1 MDSPKPFLISSA
13 DGSVTKLKS
22 VREIPEE
29 YRRVFP
35 FLYFNA
41 LQSKLFDKVMYSD
54 NPIVVCSPTGSGK
67 TVLFELCIIRFLL
80 KSGASHSLYKVVYM
94 APIKALCNER
104 YQDWN
109 EKFGMFGLRC
119 TELTGDTD
127 LDDLQE
133 LQYSNIIFTTPEK
146 WDNLTRK
153 WKDYKSLFQSVR
165 LFMIDEVH
173 LLNDNA
179 RGATMEAVVS
189 RMKTVQVAINNEKSK
204 TDNKDMRFIAVSAT
218 IPNVDDIAAWLDTGF
233 LPAFGVSL
241 GNEYRPVQL
250 KKVVL
255 GYEPEKKSDFLFDLT
270 LSYKLSGVIRT
281 YSDNKP
287 TLIFCSTRKSVVQAA
302 GILVKDQRNFIDSRQ
317 RQRLFSY
324 ANTIHDSKLQ
334 DCVKHGC
341 GYHHAGL
348 NMNDR
353 KRIEEIF
360 STGDLPVLV
369 CTSTLAMGVNLPAHL
384 VIIKGTMHYEMS
396 STVEYS
402 EAQILQMMGRAG
414 RPQFDTSATAVV
426 MTKNQN
432 KKRYEDLVSG
442 NQNIESSLH
451 HHLTEHLN
459 AEIVLGTIENADV
472 AQDWLKSTFLYRRMQ
487 ENPKYYGAP
496 EGLDKDAIGKRLQ
509 ETGKLLARYC
519 VDLKTMKL
527 FSTVNGKEDMADM
540 VSLLSNA
547 EEFKE
552 ITIRQNEKKI
562 LNMLNKDKD
571 QVTIRFPLS
580 SKISSTAMKI
590 NCLLQAA
597 LGCLS
602 VIEFSLLQDTAKIFQ
617 IGQRISRFMMEY
629 FLLQNNFQA
638 ALNSVLLCKC
648 IRAKL
653 WENSPYVSRQLEK
666 IGATLS
672 AALVNAGLTSFQK
685 MEETNPREIEL
696 VLNRHPPFGSQ
707 VKELISSLPK
717 VDLKVEQEGI
727 FSSTQANILVK
738 IMLLNNKDV
747 QHHQHLLIIGDA
759 DNKIVF
765 KQKLFLHNFHGHAW
779 SKKITVIRSFVNAAI
794 SVNLINLHYVG
805 LDVQTSFTPVY
816 SVDLNK
822 NFYEENSYIADS
834 TFKKMKP
841 YVDCNHKCVNKM
853 NCGHRCCKPVL
864 QRISE
869 SNKKS
874 SKGEP
879 SSLQKLPPKRSKA
892 TCKQELQ
899 NFNLV
904 TSKNVINGLKAFSY
918 KPKRSG
924 YIKNDND
931 QNENQVCK
939 RQKLSDGGILSQVN
953 TFQSLRA
960 QNSFY
965 DDFSVSNLFDDITTD
980 QKLTDVEET
989 IDQFGRFEEDFY
1001 KDTMVKVD
1009 QSQMVPVLNKFD
1021 NDKDYFSSMNLVT
1034 RAFFLNHSTTSV
1046 KANLLPNRM
1055 NNSNCS
1061 LTSKTL
1067 IPEPTTSH
1075 SDAKMLKIPNKKA
1088 KLSKLCYN
1096 ITNTCNNSHINP
1108 SFIFDS
1114 KYSRNIEDHSEY
1126 LNSLSSMSHETNF
1139 SFQKK
1144 ISLAETKHLN
1154 DCKLSNIPTKNPIPH
1169 CGYIKTSN
1177 LMHVDGDCEDNKK
1190 ILEKTRA
1197 NSFNV
1202 IHENSQQTDSQ
1213 YEVKNPLILDNNKK
1227 KILESLN
1234 TIHNAQLE
1242 NKDFSSGFEKIET
1255 PTVNKLQKTDINVF
1269 DETEFKI
1276 SDENRGSKQLVSK
1289 SISNDCSYP
1298 QLSKSLSSTDY
1309 SHAKRKLYF
1318 SKKEKE
1324 SITENWQSSI
1334 FKINNQVQFGNMV
1347 QKLQDNPD
1355 DNFDFIDM

>member
-1 MDSPKPFLISSA
+1 MISKNFNIPILFLQHRLSSL
-13 DGSVTKLKS
+13 SVIFN
-22 VREIPEE
+22 VEI
-29 YRRVFP
+29 
-35 FLYFNA
+35 
-41 LQSKLFDKVMYSD
+41 
-54 NPIVVCSPTGSGK
+54 
-67 TVLFELCIIRFLL
+67 
-80 KSGASHSLYKVVYM
+80 
-94 APIKALCNER
+94 
-104 YQDWN
+104 
-109 EKFGMFGLRC
+109 
-119 TELTGDTD
+119 
-127 LDDLQE
+127 
-133 LQYSNIIFTTPEK
+133 EK

-189 RMKTVQVAINNEKSK
+189 RMKTVQVAINNEKNK
-204 TDNKDMRFIAVSAT
+204 TDNQDMRFIAVSAT

-255 GYEPEKKSDFLFDLT
+255 GYEPEKKSDFMFDLT

-281 YSDNKP
+281 HSDNKP

-302 GILVKDQRNFIDSRQ
+302 GILVKDQKIFIDSRQ

-324 ANTIHDSKLQ
+324 ANSIHDSKLQ

-348 NMNDR
+348 NINDR

-496 EGLDKDAIGKRLQ
+496 EGLDKDALGKRLQ
-509 ETGKLLARYC
+509 AMCLLSLKTLQTLHLVTCDSSYQLKSTETGKLLARYC
-519 VDLKTMKL
+519 VDLETMKL
-527 FSTVNGKEDMADM
+527 FSTVNGNEDMADM
-540 VSLLSNA
+540 ISLLSNA

-552 ITIRQNEKKI
+552 ITIRQNEKKV
-562 LNMLNKDKD
+562 LNMLNKDKEK
-571 QVTIRFPLS
+571 VTIRFPLS
-580 SKISSTAMKI
+580 SKITSTAMKI

-602 VIEFSLLQDTAKIFQ
+602 VVEFSLLQDTAKIFQ
-617 IGQRISRFMMEY
+617 VGQRISRFMMEY
-629 FLLQNNFQA
+629 FLLQNNFQT

-696 VLNRHPPFGSQ
+696 ILNRHPPFGSQ

-717 VDLKVEQEGI
+717 VDLIIEQEGS

-765 KQKLFLHNFHGHAW
+765 KQKLFIHNFHGHVW
-779 SKKITVIRSFVNAAI
+779 SKKITVIRSFINAAI
-794 SVNLINLHYVG
+794 SVNLINLFYVG

-816 SVDLNK
+816 SGDLNK
-822 NFYEENSYIADS
+822 NFFEENSYIADS

-864 QRISE
+864 HRISE
-869 SNKKS
+869 SNKRC
-874 SKGEP
+874 SKGEA
-879 SSLQKLPPKRSKA
+879 SCLQKLPPKRSKA
-892 TCKQELQ
+892 TSKQDLQ
-899 NFNLV
+899 NLNLV
-904 TSKNVINGLKAFSY
+904 TSKNVINGLEAFSY
-918 KPKRSG
+918 KPKMSG

-939 RQKLSDGGILSQVN
+939 RQKLIDGGILSQVD

-1001 KDTMVKVD
+1001 EDTMVKGD
-1009 QSQMVPVLNKFD
+1009 QSQMVPVLNKF
-1021 NDKDYFSSMNLVT
+1021 NNEKDYFSSMNLVT
-1034 RAFFLNHSTTSV
+1034 RASLLNHSTTRV

-1055 NNSNCS
+1055 NDYNCS
-1061 LTSKTL
+1061 LTSESLT
-1067 IPEPTTSH
+1067 EPTTLH
-1075 SDAKMLKIPNKKA
+1075 SNAKTLKIPNKKA
-1088 KLSKLCYN
+1088 KLSKPCYS
-1096 ITNTCNNSHINP
+1096 ITNTHNNSHINP

-1126 LNSLSSMSHETNF
+1126 LNSLSGLSHEANF
-1139 SFQKK
+1139 AFQKK
-1144 ISLAETKHLN
+1144 ISRAETKHLN
-1154 DCKLSNIPTKNPIPH
+1154 DCKLSKIPAKNPIPH
-1169 CGYIKTSN
+1169 CGY
-1177 LMHVDGDCEDNKK
+1177 V
-1190 ILEKTRA
+1190 
-1197 NSFNV
+1197 
-1202 IHENSQQTDSQ
+1202 
-1213 YEVKNPLILDNNKK
+1213 KK
-1227 KILESLN
+1227 KEFLESLN
-1234 TIHNAQLE
+1234 TIHNTELE

-1255 PTVNKLQKTDINVF
+1255 PTVNKQQKTDIKGFNKNL
-1269 DETEFKI
+1269 DEIEFKI
-1276 SDENRGSKQLVSK
+1276 SDENKDSKEFFFK
-1289 SISNDCSYP
+1289 SITNVCSDP
-1298 QLSKSLSSTDY
+1298 QFSKSLSSTDY
-1309 SHAKRKLYF
+1309 SHAKRKIYF
-1318 SKKEKE
+1318 SNVQYNDKEN
-1324 SITENWQSSI
+1324 ITENWQSSI
-1334 FKINNQVQFGNMV
+1334 FTINNHVQSGNMV

-1355 DNFDFIDM
+1355 DNFDFIDI